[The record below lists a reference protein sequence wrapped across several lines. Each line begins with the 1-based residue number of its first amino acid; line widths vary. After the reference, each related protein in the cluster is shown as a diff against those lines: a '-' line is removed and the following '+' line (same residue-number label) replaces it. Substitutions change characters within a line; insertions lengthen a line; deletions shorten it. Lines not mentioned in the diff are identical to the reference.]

1 MNDEEGVRYEYCNGR
16 AGGKLKK
23 PQPHGEKFCGRKKR
37 QEKTIRKKK
46 DDGICRRERK
56 SI

>member
-1 MNDEEGVRYEYCNGR
+1 MRRKGVRYEYCNGR
-16 AGGKLKK
+16 AGGNLKK

-46 DDGICRRERK
+46 DDGI
-56 SI
+56 